1 VPMRT
6 ERHPTLD
13 ILVREDGCVYL
24 PKSHNF
30 PAHWTFG
37 SVGVRG
43 YMRVQIKGRQYRVHR
58 LVAEAFIPNHENR
71 TEVDHID
78 RNPANNRVDNLRW
91 ATRSENN
98 RNTRSNDRVDS
109 RGGTHSY
116 EDLRAFAS
124 EKNSRLYAL
133 NRDKILKNKSQSYK
147 NRTKSQKFVRLSDG
161 SSRWL
166 PNEQAAELLKLPV
179 KERTL

>member
-1 VPMRT
+1 MRI
-6 ERHPTLD
+6 ERHP
-13 ILVREDGCVYL
+13 IGVWVREDGCVFL
-24 PKSHNF
+24 PQSGKH

-37 SVGVRG
+37 SVGVKG
-43 YMRVQIKGRQYRVHR
+43 YMRVHINGKDHRVHR
-58 LVAEAFIPNHENR
+58 LVAETFIHNPENKP
-71 TEVDHID
+71 EVDHID
-78 RNPANNRVDNLRW
+78 RNPVNNRVDNLRW

-98 RNTRSNDRVDS
+98 RNTRSNDRVES

-116 EDLRAFAS
+116 EDLQAFAS

-179 KERTL
+179 KERIL